1 MIKKSN
7 EDKVLELLEDIKK
20 LLVFAL
26 YKNKISTKEIG
37 TVLRVSY
44 KTIERIVVDK
54 KIKA

>member
-20 LLVFAL
+20 LLVFTL

-54 KIKA
+54 K